1 MARSR
6 SNGFTCLTGKTD
18 QESYEV
24 GYGKPPKHSRF
35 KPGQSGNPSGRPR
48 GSRNKFP
55 ALNEERLKDIILLE
69 AYRTITVNDGDRRV
83 TLPMAQAIVRTLAL
97 NAAKGNQRALNLFTE
112 MLSTTE
118 RENKRLHD
126 EWLQTA
132 ISYKVD
138 WEQELE
144 RRKITG
150 ETGPDPLPH
159 PDDIVINMQTGL
171 VEVKGPF
178 TKEEKVVWDS
188 FREKKKA
195 CDEEIAHYQG
205 LLEQNPDDLCKQ
217 FYHDEIAHQKR
228 LRKIFCKL
236 IPDE

>member
-1 MARSR
+1 
-6 SNGFTCLTGKTD
+6 
-18 QESYEV
+18 
-24 GYGKPPKHSRF
+24 
-35 KPGQSGNPSGRPR
+35 
-48 GSRNKFP
+48 
-55 ALNEERLKDIILLE
+55 
-69 AYRTITVNDGDRRV
+69 
-83 TLPMAQAIVRTLAL
+83 
-97 NAAKGNQRALNLFTE
+97 

-178 TKEEKVVWDS
+178 TKEEKVVWDG
-188 FREKKKA
+188 FREKKKD

-205 LLEQNPDDLCKQ
+205 LLEQNPDYPCKQ
-217 FYHDEIAHQKR
+217 FYLDEIAHHKH
-228 LRKIFCKL
+228 LRSIICRL

>member
-1 MARSR
+1 MARNQ
-6 SNGFTCLTGKTD
+6 SNGSARLSGKPE
-18 QESYEV
+18 QKSYDV

-35 KPGQSGNPSGRPR
+35 KPGQSGNPSGRPK
-48 GSRNKFP
+48 GSRNKLP
-55 ALNEERLKDIILLE
+55 ELNEERLKDIILLE

-83 TLPMAQAIVRTLAL
+83 TLPMAQAIMRTLAL

-138 WEQELE
+138 WEHELE

-150 ETGPDPLPH
+150 ETGPEPLPH

-178 TKEEKVVWDS
+178 TKEEKVVWDRW
-188 FREKKKA
+188 REMKEE
-195 CDEEIAHYQG
+195 CDEEISHYQD
-205 LLEQNPDDLCKQ
+205 LLEQNPDDPCKQ
-217 FYHDEIAHQKR
+217 VYLDEIAHHKR
-228 LRKIFCKL
+228 LRSIFCRL

>member
-1 MARSR
+1 MARNCSHGLAR
-6 SNGFTCLTGKTD
+6 LTGNAD

-35 KPGQSGNPSGRPR
+35 KQGQSGNPRGRPR
-48 GSRNKFP
+48 GSRNKLP

-83 TLPMAQAIVRTLAL
+83 TLPMAQAVVRTLAL

-150 ETGPDPLPH
+150 ETGPEPLPH

-178 TKEEKVVWDS
+178 TKEEKVVWDRW
-188 FREKKKA
+188 REKKTE
-195 CDEEIAHYQG
+195 CDEEIAHYQD
-205 LLEQNPDDLCKQ
+205 LLEQNPDDPCME
-217 FYHDEIAHQKR
+217 FYLDEIAHQKR
-228 LRKIFCKL
+228 LRKIICKL